1 MFREC
6 IAFVQYGL
14 EANGYEVTYAEN
26 ALVADAIN
34 IVFAAHCNAGNWR
47 ELSAQAARIIVYNWE
62 PASPLIGRFNQTYIR
77 LLRHVHVWDY
87 SRKNIQQLREVAGV
101 DDVHHLPMAYAPS
114 MGMSADEVVQ
124 DIDVLFYGTMYAR
137 RRQVVD
143 AMRAMGLHVVTS
155 DDIGTVMG
163 QARDDLIRRAKVVL
177 NIHAFDFVHVF
188 EIARVSYW
196 LANKK
201 AVVTEVSSETEI
213 DDDLRA
219 VMAHGSIDE
228 LAQLCFDLVHDEPR
242 RLALAQRCFEVFERR
257 NAPALMKTAVERY
270 LAQTQI
276 GNAPDSVVPLPKIAH
291 IGSGSTSRLAGMQW
305 CYSHCN
311 IDARSDFSP
320 DWVLDVGR
328 PLPFGELMPSQRF
341 GATILQPM
349 CFDKII
355 AVDFFQRV
363 PDLQQA
369 LTNCLTL
376 LDDGGLLEFSVPLD
390 LSYDALAHVEDKRL
404 FNEHTFG
411 KILDNWWQY
420 GWLTHRLEIISVSF
434 GMQSSNAYGFDFM
447 AKNNND
453 WSQAMRV
460 PRVVDIQ
467 QLMLRKRELTA
478 DERKQLPQ
486 TRFMD

>member
-1 MFREC
+1 
-6 IAFVQYGL
+6 
-14 EANGYEVTYAEN
+14 
-26 ALVADAIN
+26 
-34 IVFAAHCNAGNWR
+34 
-47 ELSAQAARIIVYNWE
+47 
-62 PASPLIGRFNQTYIR
+62 
-77 LLRHVHVWDY
+77 
-87 SRKNIQQLREVAGV
+87 
-101 DDVHHLPMAYAPS
+101 
-114 MGMSADEVVQ
+114 
-124 DIDVLFYGTMYAR
+124 
-137 RRQVVD
+137 
-143 AMRAMGLHVVTS
+143 
-155 DDIGTVMG
+155 
-163 QARDDLIRRAKVVL
+163 
-177 NIHAFDFVHVF
+177 
-188 EIARVSYW
+188 
-196 LANKK
+196 
-201 AVVTEVSSETEI
+201 
-213 DDDLRA
+213 
-219 VMAHGSIDE
+219 
-228 LAQLCFDLVHDEPR
+228 
-242 RLALAQRCFEVFERR
+242 
-257 NAPALMKTAVERY
+257 
-270 LAQTQI
+270 
-276 GNAPDSVVPLPKIAH
+276 
-291 IGSGSTSRLAGMQW
+291 
-305 CYSHCN
+305 
-311 IDARSDFSP
+311 
-320 DWVLDVGR
+320 
-328 PLPFGELMPSQRF
+328 
-341 GATILQPM
+341 M